1 MDIPISTPPLHVTAT
16 DLAFYYPKIAKA
28 VGHNKAL
35 FPYPV
40 LTRKELNANSR
51 LVVPLKDAMQELATR
66 ILKGTV
72 SCGMPPSVARAEQ
85 LLRGFAQWLD
95 GTAFQYA
102 QGGKVANGTE
112 QMASAAKR
120 EKYHQQFSIAGTAYN
135 IFASVK
141 SPIGNC
147 EQATSALAYLF
158 IFNGFRLDELQ
169 LCKIGDDRGV
179 IFFKGENHI
188 RCFKVPSAKCTL
200 VPVYRFSTAGG
211 TLKHSQLSTADCDQP
226 FGNHWV
232 LKWRGKIYD
241 TLYRCS
247 YTTPSEAFHF
257 ARASEPTSVTIPP
270 HSAQMGTI
278 EGVMADE
285 EAKKV
290 FFGFSCDKLSKAVG
304 AAGKL
309 VVKYAMFDISDG
321 GGSIRLRQR
330 TAGRAPVFVRNM
342 VTASL
347 PLSAGRVFGWC
358 VPDDD
363 RAAKKLLMT
372 AVIAYENT
380 LNIFRVASDGSRI
393 FCRLARKWCGE
404 AKTAPKN
411 RIYSSMTQTEWD
423 ACQLWTGDDAR
434 DAIYDAMYAQATAGT
449 TLRKSLWEAFEVPSI
464 FRA

>member
-1 MDIPISTPPLHVTAT
+1 MDIPITTHPLHVTAT

-35 FPYPV
+35 FPLPV
-40 LTRKELNANSR
+40 LTRKEINENSR
-51 LVVPLKDAMQELATR
+51 LVLPLKDGMQELATR
-66 ILKGTV
+66 ILNGTV
-72 SCGMPPSVARAEQ
+72 SCGVPPSFQRAEQ

-95 GTAFQYA
+95 GTAFKYA
-102 QGGKVANGTE
+102 QGGKITNVTE
-112 QMASAAKR
+112 QMTSDAKR

-158 IFNGFRLDELQ
+158 IFNGFRLGELE
-169 LCKIGDDRGV
+169 LCKIGDDKGV

-200 VPVYRFSTAGG
+200 VPVYEMSTAGG
-211 TLKHSQLSTADCDQP
+211 KLKHSQLSTADCDQP

-241 TLYRCS
+241 ALYRCS

-257 ARASEPTSVTIPP
+257 APASVPTRVTIPP
-270 HSAQMGTI
+270 HSAKMGEI
-278 EGVMADE
+278 GGVMADK
-285 EAKKV
+285 EAKKIFV
-290 FFGFSCDKLSKAVG
+290 AFSSDKLSRAVG
-304 AAGKL
+304 AAGTL
-309 VVKYAMFDISDG
+309 AVNYAMFDTSDG
-321 GGSIRLRQR
+321 GGSVRLRGR
-330 TAGRAPVFVRNM
+330 TAGLKPVLVSTM

-363 RAAKKLLMT
+363 GAAMNLLMT

-380 LNIFRVASDGSRI
+380 LNMFRVASDGSKI
-393 FCRLARKWCGE
+393 FCRMARKWCGA
-404 AKTAPKN
+404 AKTAPRN
-411 RIYSSMTQTEWD
+411 RIYSSMTQAEWD
-423 ACQLWTGDDAR
+423 ACKLWTGDDAR

-449 TLRKSLWEAFEVPSI
+449 TLRKCLWEAFEVPSI

>member
-1 MDIPISTPPLHVTAT
+1 MDIPITTHPLHVTAT

-28 VGHNKAL
+28 VGHNTAL
-35 FPYPV
+35 FPLPV
-40 LTRKELNANSR
+40 LTRKEINENSR
-51 LVVPLKDAMQELATR
+51 LVQPLKDAMQELATR

-72 SCGMPPSVARAEQ
+72 SCGTPPSFARAEQ

-95 GTAFQYA
+95 GTAFKYA
-102 QGGKVANGTE
+102 QGGKIANVTE
-112 QMASAAKR
+112 QMTNDAKR

-158 IFNGFRLDELQ
+158 ILNGFRPQELE
-169 LCKIGDDRGV
+169 LCKIGDDKGV

-200 VPVYRFSTAGG
+200 VPVYEMSTAGG
-211 TLKHSQLSTADCDQP
+211 KLKHSQLSTADCDQP

-241 TLYRCS
+241 ALYRCS

-257 ARASEPTSVTIPP
+257 APAAVPTRVTIPP
-270 HSAQMGTI
+270 HSAKMGEI
-278 EGVMADE
+278 GGVMADK

-290 FFGFSCDKLSKAVG
+290 FVAFSCDKLSKAVG
-304 AAGKL
+304 AAGTL
-309 VVKYAMFDISDG
+309 AVNYAMFDTSDG
-321 GGSIRLRQR
+321 GGSVRLRGR
-330 TAGRAPVFVRNM
+330 TAGLKPVLVSTM

-363 RAAKKLLMT
+363 GAAMNLLMN

-380 LNIFRVASDGSRI
+380 LNIFRVASDGSKI
-393 FCRLARKWCGE
+393 FCRLARKWCGA
-404 AKTAPKN
+404 AKTAPRN

-423 ACQLWTGDDAR
+423 ACKLWTGDDAR

-449 TLRKSLWEAFEVPSI
+449 TLRKCLWEAFEVPSI